1 MARPNTLTDAAL
13 RVLDAPEPAEK
24 VRLTHAFAQA
34 WRTGAIAGVGDTP
47 PPARPARPARPELMR
62 PGDMPK
68 RSKGGTKGR
77 QALVHAI
84 AHIELNAIDLAWD
97 IVARFAA
104 PELPHAFYDD
114 WVHVAED
121 EARHFEMLEQ
131 RLVELGAS
139 YGDLP
144 AHDGLWEAATD
155 TSDDLLARLALV
167 PMLLE
172 ARGLDTT
179 PATVARL
186 NRNGDDATAAIMA
199 EIGADEV
206 GHVAAGVRWF
216 EHVCAQRGAPPVE
229 TFREL
234 VRTRFKGQLKPPF
247 NRDARDR
254 SGMARDYYDPA

>member
-1 MARPNTLTDAAL
+1 MGLPSTLTDAAL
-13 RVLDAPEPAEK
+13 RVLDAPEPTDK
-24 VRLTHAFAQA
+24 VRLTYAFAQA
-34 WRTGAIAGVGDTP
+34 WRAGTIADVGDTP
-47 PPARPARPARPELMR
+47 PPVRPARPARPELMR

-97 IVARFAA
+97 IVARFAS
-104 PELPHAFYDD
+104 PDLPRTFYDD
-114 WVHVAED
+114 WVQVAED
-121 EARHFEMLEQ
+121 EARHFEMLQ
-131 RLVELGAS
+131 KRLVELGAA

-155 TSDDLLARLALV
+155 TNDDLLARLALV

-186 NRNGDDATAAIMA
+186 NKNGDDATAAIMA

-206 GHVAAGVRWF
+206 DHVAAGVRWF
-216 EHVCAQRGAPPVE
+216 EHLCAQRGAPPVE
-229 TFREL
+229 TFHEL
-234 VRTRFKGQLKPPF
+234 VRTRFKGQIKPPF
-247 NRDARDR
+247 NTNAREQA
-254 SGMARDYYDPA
+254 GMAQDYYNPP